1 MPKLVLILLAAFAIG
16 MTTNLRADVP
26 TSAGQDISATIG
38 GGVKNP
44 WRSPYKTALMETA
57 NGPSVSMY

>member
-1 MPKLVLILLAAFAIG
+1 MPKFVLILLATFAIG

-26 TSAGQDISATIG
+26 TSAGQDISASVG

-44 WRSPYKTALMETA
+44 WRSPYKTALMGAA
-57 NGPSVSMY
+57 NGPSVPMY

>member
-1 MPKLVLILLAAFAIG
+1 MPKLVLILLAGFAIG
-16 MTTNLRADVP
+16 ISTSAMADVP
-26 TSAGQDISATIG
+26 TSAGPDISATVG